1 MKNST
6 VGHKNIRWYA
16 MKRRAPNMK
25 YLEIN
30 TTSMR
35 LYCLS
40 ASQRRDLATARQHG
54 CYLKYA
60 KIMGLDKML
69 TGHCGT
75 YNSSPLQAW
84 SDPVGSRKLRFQN
97 FMTTAQGGGKVDSLT
112 HRAPLPPGNTPGTH
126 FC

>member
-1 MKNST
+1 
-6 VGHKNIRWYA
+6 

-75 YNSSPLQAW
+75 YNTVKAVRYRPGVAQW
-84 SDPVGSRKLRFQN
+84 VPGS
-97 FMTTAQGGGKVDSLT
+97 
-112 HRAPLPPGNTPGTH
+112 
-126 FC
+126 